1 MQKNGQKLSFT
12 IINNGG
18 FSDWVAAV
26 NVIQT
31 DLKAI
36 GIQVTPKN
44 LAAPAYQAAM
54 YNGNYQLGYYARDR
68 RARPRTTSCGSGCTR
83 ATPPRSASRPGPT
96 SSGTA
101 TRRPTR

>member
-1 MQKNGQKLSFT
+1 MQKNGQKLSFSIT
-12 IINNGG
+12 NNGG

-36 GIQVTPKN
+36 GIKVTPKN

-54 YNGNYQLGYYARDR
+54 YNGNYQLGYYAETGGPDPVL
-68 RARPRTTSCGSGCTR
+68 RAAAVAVLG
-83 ATPPRSASRPGPT
+83 
-96 SSGTA
+96 
-101 TRRPTR
+101 